1 LQKYSKL
8 SSKAGDVPKN
18 LPMDSL
24 RSAYVHIPF
33 CRRRCFYCDF
43 PISVLGNQRRGE
55 TSLTV
60 EGYIDL
66 LCDEINATPPT
77 GTPLNTVFFGGGTP
91 SLLSVA
97 QLNTILGRIEQQFG
111 LESDAEISMEMDPNT
126 FSLEHLQGFMDAGIN
141 RISLGV
147 QSLDDALLEAC
158 GRFHRIADVYQAVE
172 WLHQVGMGNWS
183 LDLISALPNLSLDAW
198 EAQLKEAVALEPHHI
213 SVYDLTIEPQTVFG
227 KRYEPGMSPL
237 PTDDDTAAMYCR
249 AQQLLTQQGYDH
261 YEVSNYALPGHQCRH
276 NLTYWRNQPYLGF
289 GMGATSYTHHQRVS
303 RPRTLKAYREWVAD
317 FRQSGGQYSEPVT
330 PPSEQ
335 LLDRLM
341 VGLRLKAG
349 IPGADLQS
357 LCDETTWQRL
367 YKLLY
372 PYIQRGWVCLTT
384 SDTGQVHPPN
394 EFKMPQGNSFITEKI
409 LKPEPAKTAVQTPAL
424 SLPAP
429 PYPPPLSSLKG
440 LKLSDPEGFLFS
452 NVVLADVF
460 QLFPDLLSEP

>member
-1 LQKYSKL
+1 
-8 SSKAGDVPKN
+8 
-18 LPMDSL
+18 MDSP

-60 EGYIDL
+60 EDYVDL
-66 LCDEINATPPT
+66 LCEEIDTTPPT
-77 GTPLNTVFFGGGTP
+77 DTPLSTVFFGGGTP
-91 SLLSVA
+91 SLLSVP
-97 QLNTILGRIEQQFG
+97 QLNTILGRIEQRFG
-111 LESDAEISMEMDPNT
+111 LDADAEISMEMDPNT

-147 QSLDDALLEAC
+147 QSLDDSLLEAC
-158 GRFHRIADVYQAVE
+158 GRFHRVADVYQAVE

-183 LDLISALPNLSLDAW
+183 LDLISALPDLTLATW
-198 EAQLKEAVALEPHHI
+198 EAQLKKAMALGPHHI

-237 PTDDDTAAMYCR
+237 PTDDDTAAMYRR
-249 AQQLLTQQGYDH
+249 AQQFLTQQGYDH

-303 RPRTLKAYREWVAD
+303 RPRTLKTYRDWVAD
-317 FRQSGGQYSEPVT
+317 FRQSGGQHLEPVT
-330 PPSEQ
+330 SPQEQ

-341 VGLRLKAG
+341 VGLRLKTG
-349 IPGADLQS
+349 IPGNDLQA
-357 LCDETTWQRL
+357 LCDETTWYRL

-372 PYIQRGWVCLTT
+372 PHIQQGWVCLTT
-384 SDTGQVHPPN
+384 RDIEQNV
-394 EFKMPQGNSFITEKI
+394 PQKVRMASGNSFITEKI
-409 LKPEPAKTAVQTPAL
+409 LKPGNAKTAVQAPVL
-424 SLPAP
+424 SPSASQS
-429 PYPPPLSSLKG
+429 PPPLSSLEG

-460 QLFPDLLSEP
+460 QLFPDLLSES